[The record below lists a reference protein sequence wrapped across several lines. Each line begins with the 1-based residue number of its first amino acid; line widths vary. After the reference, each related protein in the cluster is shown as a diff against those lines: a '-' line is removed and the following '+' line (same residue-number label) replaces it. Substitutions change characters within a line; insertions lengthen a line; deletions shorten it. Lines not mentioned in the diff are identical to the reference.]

1 MRQRRMAMWGG
12 LAIVATG
19 ALVAAAGPTGAAPA
33 LRPELTP
40 KFAAT
45 ICNAHPPRLVHA
57 YAKNIEFVAPGTIVP
72 VADTAISNEDHAEL
86 LFKLGLLE
94 GHLLVGREL
103 IDAKQTKLA
112 LPHFGHPIRELYDDI
127 SGELQRRGVTGFDGE
142 LISLEALAAGKPTD
156 PATTAQ
162 YQKVMGIIAAVRA
175 TVPAGLLD
183 NERFMLGVLGEVAT
197 ISSEDY
203 SESIEG
209 GRIEKPVEYHDSRGY
224 LIYAD
229 KELRRLE
236 ARPDLRGSPNLAVA
250 RAKLGEMR
258 AITGPLLPPERPIKS
273 VAFYKTVVA
282 QFKQAAAPRA

>member
-12 LAIVATG
+12 LAIAATG
-19 ALVAAAGPTGAAPA
+19 ALLAAGPTGAAPA
-33 LRPELTP
+33 LRPEPTP

-45 ICNAHPPRLVHA
+45 ICNAHPPRLAHA

-103 IDAKQTKLA
+103 IDAKQAKLA

-142 LISLEALAAGKPTD
+142 LIALEALAAGKPTD

-162 YQKVMGIIAAVRA
+162 YQKVMDIIAAVRA

-236 ARPDLRGSPNLAVA
+236 ARPDLRGSPNLALA

-258 AITGPLLPPERPIKS
+258 AITGPLLPPQRPIKS